1 MTNEIMKNQMTE
13 INSETLF
20 EKFFTTT
27 GRIGRMTFFK
37 RTFMIGLIE
46 FFALFCIGIVSSIHE
61 VAGTETPMW
70 VNALN
75 AVVIFA
81 ALIPGYFLN
90 TKRLHDIGKDST
102 LAKIF
107 LGVGILS
114 AIHTVAI
121 APVLMSIPLMI
132 ENVVLIGFT
141 FYLLLT
147 KGDENANEYGD
158 TN

>member
-1 MTNEIMKNQMTE
+1 MTNEMVKIDN
-13 INSETLF
+13 ETLF
-20 EKFFTTT
+20 EKFFTAT

-37 RTFMIGLIE
+37 RTLIIGLIE
-46 FFALFCIGIVSSIHE
+46 FLILFCIGIVSSIYE

-70 VNALN
+70 INALN

-141 FYLLLT
+141 FYLLFT